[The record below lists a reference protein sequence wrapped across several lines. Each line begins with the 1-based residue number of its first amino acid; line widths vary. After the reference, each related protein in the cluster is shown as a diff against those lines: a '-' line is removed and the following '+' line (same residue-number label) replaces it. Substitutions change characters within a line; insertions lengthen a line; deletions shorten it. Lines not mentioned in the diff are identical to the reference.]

1 MPQSYVIVNAQDAI
15 NSIKNWLNS
24 ESLEYKE
31 INDNQALIH
40 LHCKYPPTRQGHIFN
55 IVIPKRRNLILI
67 YTVTRVDEGQQKTMI
82 EQSNTDREAWEYWL
96 HNTRLELTNS
106 DLDWVLHIG
115 HKSDKSGPL
124 QAFNLSR
131 PIWFDGLNQNE
142 FMHTMRKLWLIKLSL
157 IHKIK
162 FTFGKGIGKP
172 GPVDDWTSR
181 TTKKTSI
188 TESEK
193 TQIDTDESGSF
204 GKEFDPSKWI

>member
-1 MPQSYVIVNAQDAI
+1 MV
-15 NSIKNWLNS
+15 
-24 ESLEYKE
+24 
-31 INDNQALIH
+31 
-40 LHCKYPPTRQGHIFN
+40 
-55 IVIPKRRNLILI
+55 
-67 YTVTRVDEGQQKTMI
+67 
-82 EQSNTDREAWEYWL
+82 EQSNTDKEEWEYWL

-162 FTFGKGIGKP
+162 FTFGKGIGARKWMTGHQEQRKRHQLLDP
-172 GPVDDWTSR
+172 
-181 TTKKTSI
+181 
-188 TESEK
+188 K
-193 TQIDTDESGSF
+193 TQIDTDESGGF